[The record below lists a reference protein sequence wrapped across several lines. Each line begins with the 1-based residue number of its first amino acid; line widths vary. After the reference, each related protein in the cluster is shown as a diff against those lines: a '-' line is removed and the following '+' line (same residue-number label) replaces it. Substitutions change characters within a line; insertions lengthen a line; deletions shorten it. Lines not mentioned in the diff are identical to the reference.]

1 MQETQLIFAVI
12 GYGCLGIAAGYS
24 FTVLIAVLA
33 WRLYSRRPASL
44 SALRPPVTVLKPLCG
59 EGDEVYSHLRSF
71 CLQDYSPYQIV
82 FGALDPVLSSTADG
96 YTSQEGV
103 PVS

>member
-33 WRLYSRRPASL
+33 WRLYCKHVGNHVQGARPDGTWDQAMASL
-44 SALRPPVTVLKPLCG
+44 VSSFTFQGSSA
-59 EGDEVYSHLRSF
+59 
-71 CLQDYSPYQIV
+71 
-82 FGALDPVLSSTADG
+82 SSI
-96 YTSQEGV
+96 
-103 PVS
+103 